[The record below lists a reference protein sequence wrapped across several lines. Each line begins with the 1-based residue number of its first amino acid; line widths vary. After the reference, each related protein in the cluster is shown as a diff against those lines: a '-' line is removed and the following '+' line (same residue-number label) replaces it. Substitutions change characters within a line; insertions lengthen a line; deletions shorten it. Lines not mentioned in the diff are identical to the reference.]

1 MDLTDTSHDLTGAP
15 QGDLTDDCT
24 GDLPAYPSADGDPMG
39 TPAQDEKVL
48 WQGRPNLRVLAR
60 TAFHTRLIG
69 IYFAV
74 LTVIALSMGS
84 PENAALAVGFGA
96 FVLALLYG
104 ATWLTVKNTLYIIT
118 DERLMMRIGMA
129 VDKRVNIPL
138 KKVTAAH
145 LAPRGKGFGDIALEL
160 GGERTV
166 LGYLLLWPHARP
178 WQLSRPQ
185 PMLRALPEV
194 ESVAKLLADASAK
207 FNAIERGDYAAK
219 SASNKPATTKLSGAA
234 A

>member
-1 MDLTDTSHDLTGAP
+1 MDLNNAP
-15 QGDLTDDCT
+15 E
-24 GDLPAYPSADGDPMG
+24 LPAYPSAQDDPMG
-39 TPAQDEKVL
+39 TPAKDERVL
-48 WQGRPNLRVLAR
+48 WQGRPDLRVLAR

-74 LTVIALSMGS
+74 LALIALSMGS
-84 PENAALAVGFGA
+84 PDTAALAVGFGA

-104 ATWLTVKNTLYIIT
+104 AAWLTVKNTLYIIT
-118 DERLMMRIGMA
+118 DARVMMRIGMA

-166 LGYLLLWPHARP
+166 LGFLLLWPHARP

-185 PMLRALPEV
+185 PMLRALPDV
-194 ESVAKLLADASAK
+194 DQVAKKLADASAQ
-207 FNAIERGDYAAK
+207 FNAIERGDFAPQAPVRDP
-219 SASNKPATTKLSGAA
+219 SEGLTGAA